1 MKGINIMFSKEIQLM
16 NMEVRLG
23 KLSQFP
29 VENKNIIN
37 KLKRRIA
44 NLRAGD
50 YRDVVQFGQNA

>member
-1 MKGINIMFSKEIQLM
+1 MFSNELKLM
-16 NMEVRLG
+16 NMEVRLS

-44 NLRAGD
+44 NMRAGD
-50 YRDVVQFGQNA
+50 

>member
-1 MKGINIMFSKEIQLM
+1 MFSKEIKLM

-29 VENKNIIN
+29 VENKHIIN

-44 NLRAGD
+44 NLRKGD
-50 YRDVVQFGQNA
+50 

>member
-1 MKGINIMFSKEIQLM
+1 MKGTNIMFSKEIQLM
-16 NMEVRLG
+16 NMEIRLS

-44 NLRAGD
+44 NMCAGD
-50 YRDVVQFGQNA
+50 

>member
-1 MKGINIMFSKEIQLM
+1 MFSQEIKLM

-44 NLRAGD
+44 NLH
-50 YRDVVQFGQNA
+50 RDVVQFGQNA

>member
-16 NMEVRLG
+16 NMEVRLS

-44 NLRAGD
+44 NMRALAINSLHIEG
-50 YRDVVQFGQNA
+50 VV

>member
-16 NMEVRLG
+16 NMEVRLS

-44 NLRAGD
+44 NMRAGN
-50 YRDVVQFGQNA
+50 YRDVVQFG

>member
-50 YRDVVQFGQNA
+50 